1 MVLNNDMRFILDY
14 ERRRP
19 VTRLVAHLVLV
30 GTVLAA
36 CTAPATTGSA
46 ATGSP
51 GPTGPAN
58 PKLVLAT
65 TTLFA
70 DMAANVG
77 GNRIKA
83 DSIVPA
89 GSHVE
94 EFEPKPEDSKKV
106 ATADLI
112 IKNGLD
118 LDDPWADPLL
128 RDKKAQAQIITLS
141 DGLPA
146 IEDNPHMWFDV
157 QLARKYVEKIR
168 DALIALDADGRQY
181 YTDRAKTY
189 DEQLVKLD
197 SDVKAQI
204 ATIPA
209 ARRKLVTSHDAF
221 PYYAK
226 AYGLEIV
233 GFAQPEPGKDPTPS
247 ELAALVRDIKATG
260 VPAIFSE
267 VGVSPAIAQTLAKE
281 AGITKIV
288 DDLPTDSVVAP
299 PADSYIGVVRVVTQ
313 KITDALK

>member
-1 MVLNNDMRFILDY
+1 VFR
-14 ERRRP
+14 
-19 VTRLVAHLVLV
+19 TLVA
-30 GTVLAA
+30 GVLAA
-36 CTAPATTGSA
+36 SLVA
-46 ATGSP
+46 AC
-51 GPTGPAN
+51 GPTAVPGGP
-58 PKLVLAT
+58 KQVLAT

-77 GNRIKA
+77 GDRVKA
-83 DSIVPA
+83 ESIVPA

-94 EFEPKPEDSKKV
+94 EFEPKPEDSRKV

-128 RDKKAQAQIITLS
+128 KDKKASATVITLTE
-141 DGLPA
+141 GLQP

-168 DALIALDADGRQY
+168 DALITLDAAGRDY
-181 YTDRAKTY
+181 YTTRAKAY
-189 DEQLVKLD
+189 DDELVKLD

-204 ATIPA
+204 ATIPQ

-226 AYGLEIV
+226 AYGLEVV
-233 GFAQPEPGKDPTPS
+233 GFVQPQPGTDPSPA
-247 ELAALVRDIKATG
+247 ELAELVKTVKEAG
-260 VPAIFSE
+260 APAIFSE
-267 VGVSPAIAQTLAKE
+267 VGVSPSLAQTLARE
-281 AGITKIV
+281 AGISKVVT
-288 DDLPTDSVVAP
+288 DLPTDSVVAP
-299 PADSYIGVVRVVTQ
+299 PGDTYIGVVRVVTQ

>member
-1 MVLNNDMRFILDY
+1 
-14 ERRRP
+14 
-19 VTRLVAHLVLV
+19 
-30 GTVLAA
+30 
-36 CTAPATTGSA
+36 
-46 ATGSP
+46 
-51 GPTGPAN
+51 
-58 PKLVLAT
+58 
-65 TTLFA
+65 
-70 DMAANVG
+70 MAANIG

-112 IKNGLD
+112 IKNGLN

-128 RDKKAQAQIITLS
+128 RDKKSQARTITLS
-141 DGLPA
+141 DGLPTIA
-146 IEDNPHMWFDV
+146 DNPHMWFDV
-157 QLARKYVEKIR
+157 QLARKYAEKIR
-168 DALIALDADGRQY
+168 DALIALDAEGKQY
-181 YTDRAKTY
+181 YTARAKAY
-189 DEQLVKLD
+189 DDQLVKLD
-197 SDVKAQI
+197 TDVKAQI
-204 ATIPA
+204 ATIPQ

-226 AYGLEIV
+226 AYGLQIV
-233 GFAQPEPGKDPTPS
+233 GFAQPEPGKDPSPA
-247 ELAALVRDIKATG
+247 ELAALVKSIKAAG

-288 DDLPTDSVVAP
+288 VDLPTDSIIAP
-299 PADSYIGVVRVVTQ
+299 PGDTYIGVVRVVTQ

>member
-1 MVLNNDMRFILDY
+1 MSRI
-14 ERRRP
+14 
-19 VTRLVAHLVLV
+19 
-30 GTVLAA
+30 LAA
-36 CTAPATTGSA
+36 LTIATLMFGVACTSVG
-46 ATGSP
+46 
-51 GPTGPAN
+51 GPTGG
-58 PKLVLAT
+58 KKIVLAT

-77 GNRIKA
+77 GERITA
-83 DSIVPA
+83 ESIVPA

-128 RDKKAQAQIITLS
+128 KDKKKDAVIITLS
-141 DGLPA
+141 EGLTA
-146 IEDNPHMWFDV
+146 IEDDNPHMWFDV

-168 DALIALDADGRQY
+168 DALIALDPDGRQY
-181 YTDRAKTY
+181 YTDRAKAY
-189 DEQLVKLD
+189 DDKLVKLD
-197 SDVKAQI
+197 ADVKAQV
-204 ATIPA
+204 ATIPQ

-226 AYGLEIV
+226 AYGFEVV
-233 GFAQPEPGKDPTPS
+233 GFAQPEPGKDPSPS
-247 ELAALVRDIKATG
+247 ELGELVKAIREAG

-267 VGVSPAIAQTLAKE
+267 VGVSPALAQTLARE
-281 AGITKIV
+281 AGVQKIV
-288 DDLPTDSVVAP
+288 TDLPTDSVVEP
-299 PADSYIGVVRVVTQ
+299 PADTYIGVVRTVTQ

>member
-1 MVLNNDMRFILDY
+1 MTVLILILDRGAN
-14 ERRRP
+14 EKMHRVLP
-19 VTRLVAHLVLV
+19 SLV
-30 GTVLAA
+30 VLAA
-36 CTAPATTGSA
+36 LVGFACAPAGGGGAASA
-46 ATGSP
+46 
-51 GPTGPAN
+51 
-58 PKLVLAT
+58 KHVLAT

-77 GNRIKA
+77 GDRVRA

-94 EFEPKPEDSKKV
+94 EFEPKPEDQRKV

-112 IKNGLD
+112 LKNGLD
-118 LDDPWADPLL
+118 LDDPWAEPLL
-128 RDKKAQAQIITLS
+128 KDKKASAMVVTLS
-141 DGLPA
+141 DGLPS
-146 IEDNPHMWFDV
+146 IENDNPHMWFDV

-168 DALIALDADGRQY
+168 DALIAIDAAGRDY
-181 YTDRAKTY
+181 YAQRAKAY
-189 DEQLVKLD
+189 DDELVKLD
-197 SDVKAQI
+197 ADVRAQI

-233 GFAQPEPGKDPTPS
+233 GFAQPEPGKDPSPS
-247 ELAALVRDIKATG
+247 ELAELIRTVKGAG

-267 VGVSPAIAQTLAKE
+267 VGVSPAIAQAIAKE
-281 AGITKIV
+281 TGAKVV

-299 PADSYIGVVRVVTQ
+299 PADTYIGVVRTVTR
-313 KITDALK
+313 KIVDALK